1 MLLCNSVDVKHGQWR
16 WCILFK
22 AKIGENWL
30 KLDFLSS
37 PKLRLNHLPAAR
49 LLHCYLTLIKGAK
62 EDRNNMKGRSKNLY
76 TTAHLFVSAIRVWEY
91 QNDTPPA
98 IEEISHMLAM
108 SIERGNYICRKL
120 QEIGIIESV
129 EGSFGN
135 RLFIRDHLKIEE
147 IPRED
152 DESKLEEELKKFQES
167 QKGLSQKIK
176 TIQAKQAQKK
186 KDLFAE
192 MEKKL
197 KQELDKKS

>member
-1 MLLCNSVDVKHGQWR
+1 
-16 WCILFK
+16 
-22 AKIGENWL
+22 
-30 KLDFLSS
+30 
-37 PKLRLNHLPAAR
+37 
-49 LLHCYLTLIKGAK
+49 
-62 EDRNNMKGRSKNLY
+62 MKDRSKNLY

-98 IEEISHMLAM
+98 LEEISHMLAM
-108 SIERGNYICRKL
+108 SIERSNYICRKL
-120 QEIGIIESV
+120 EEMGIVDNV

-152 DESKLEEELKKFQES
+152 DENKLEQELKKFKES
-167 QKGLSQKIK
+167 QKGLSQKIES
-176 TIQAKQAQKK
+176 IQAKQAQKK

>member
-1 MLLCNSVDVKHGQWR
+1 MG
-16 WCILFK
+16 
-22 AKIGENWL
+22 AKTGKN
-30 KLDFLSS
+30 
-37 PKLRLNHLPAAR
+37 
-49 LLHCYLTLIKGAK
+49 AK
-62 EDRNNMKGRSKNLY
+62 EDRTHMKDKSKNLY
-76 TTAHLFVSAIRVWEY
+76 TTAHLFVSAIRLWEY

-98 IEEISHMLAM
+98 LEEVSHMLAM
-108 SIERGNYICRKL
+108 SIEHANYICRKL
-120 QEIGIIESV
+120 KDMGIVDSV

-152 DESKLEEELKKFQES
+152 DESKLEEELKKFKES
-167 QKGLSQKIK
+167 QKGLSQKIE

-197 KQELDKKS
+197 KQELDKKA

>member
-1 MLLCNSVDVKHGQWR
+1 MSSIASDDSVFFSKQ
-16 WCILFK
+16 K
-22 AKIGENWL
+22 SGEG
-30 KLDFLSS
+30 K
-37 PKLRLNHLPAAR
+37 
-49 LLHCYLTLIKGAK
+49 T
-62 EDRNNMKGRSKNLY
+62 EDRINMKDKSKNLY
-76 TTAHLFVSAIRVWEY
+76 ATAHLFVSAIRVWEY

-98 IEEISHMLAM
+98 LEEISHMLRM
-108 SIERGNYICRKL
+108 SIERTNYICRKL
-120 QEIGIIESV
+120 KEMGIVDSV

-152 DESKLEEELKKFQES
+152 DESKLEEELKKFKES
-167 QKGLSQKIK
+167 QKGLSQKIE

-197 KQELDKKS
+197 KQELDKKV

>member
-1 MLLCNSVDVKHGQWR
+1 
-16 WCILFK
+16 
-22 AKIGENWL
+22 
-30 KLDFLSS
+30 
-37 PKLRLNHLPAAR
+37 
-49 LLHCYLTLIKGAK
+49 
-62 EDRNNMKGRSKNLY
+62 MKGRSKNLY

-91 QNDTPPA
+91 QNESPPA

-120 QEIGIIESV
+120 QEMGIIESV

-135 RLFIRDHLKIEE
+135 RLFIRDHLKIEK